1 MSESHFLQSI
11 YQLRTEEHIILYQQ
25 QFEIQNDE
33 EKDVCNFL
41 KDEFTEEQFEHPTPH
56 LAFDEAAAL
65 WAAKII
71 YTSAQLLLYR
81 QQDSIDL
88 EKLLP
93 YYEAP
98 TLTAE
103 AMISAD
109 LCLRFLPGIV
119 LQFEN
124 MHPTD
129 PAIERFEHIL
139 NTFHYS
145 RIGYSAIDQPI
156 DTSLLAQHKGFEL
169 LYINRIVE
177 RKDVVLAKHP
187 TLHRT
192 IQVYLGLHTHTFWP
206 AFPISESPIL

>member
-1 MSESHFLQSI
+1 MSESNFLQTI

-25 QFEIQNDE
+25 QFDIQNAE
-33 EKDVCNFL
+33 EADVRNFL
-41 KDEFTEEQFEHPTPH
+41 KDEFTEEQLEHPSPL
-56 LAFDEAAAL
+56 LAFDDAAAV

-81 QQDSIDL
+81 QQDSTDL

-93 YYEAP
+93 YYEANLISP
-98 TLTAE
+98 E

-129 PAIERFEHIL
+129 PVLERFEHIL

-145 RIGYSAIDQPI
+145 KIGYTTIDQSI
-156 DTSLLAQHKGFEL
+156 DTSILTQHKGLEL

-177 RKDVVLAKHP
+177 RKDALLAKHP
-187 TLHRT
+187 TLHRS
-192 IQVYLGLHTHTFWP
+192 IQVYLGLHTRTFWP
-206 AFPISESPIL
+206 EFPISESPTL